1 MELVKRLE
9 GSDCEEE
16 HNNFHFEEQYLHE
29 EENSYAKKIFLSILG
44 LITIGTIG
52 YFGFKLFKEDKNQD
66 LKVQSIAAT
75 KSSNTIAKKEIK
87 KEEIISPK
95 KVAVTVPTKPI
106 IQKTLPTPTTVVRVE
121 APKKKEPVAVYTE
134 VLALEHKAKEVVEK
148 KPIEK
153 KEIITSISLPI
164 KNIIPKKENIKVP
177 KLTKVTLSTNP
188 IIEKKKAKNIRIKK
202 GDTLTIL
209 AKRHYGNPLA
219 FQGIINANRSI
230 KSPKT
235 KLKLG
240 QKVFIP
246 IHGKVQTKKI
256 VTKKIKKVQE
266 VVKRTKTIKIKKG
279 DTLAI
284 LAKRHYGN
292 SMDFKQIINANKN
305 IKSHKSSLKIG
316 QKIIIP
322 YLSKRHTK
330 KSTKKVK
337 QKTRF
342 VRVKKGYSL
351 AYMAK
356 KFYGSTSK
364 VQKIINANRNIKNKN
379 STLRIGQKVY
389 LPK

>member
-75 KSSNTIAKKEIK
+75 KSSNTIAKKIA
-87 KEEIISPK
+87 I
-95 KVAVTVPTKPI
+95 TVPT
-106 IQKTLPTPTTVVRVE
+106 TVIKVE
-121 APKKKEPVAVYTE
+121 DPKKKEPVAVYTE

-164 KNIIPKKENIKVP
+164 KNIIPKKEKIKIP
-177 KLTKVTLSTNP
+177 KVTLSTNP

-209 AKRHYGNPLA
+209 AKRYYGNPLA
-219 FQGIINANRSI
+219 FQGIINANQSI

-256 VTKKIKKVQE
+256 VTKKIKKVQK

-292 SMDFKQIINANKN
+292 SMDFQQIIRANRS